1 MSVQLPWVWDDNLFC
16 VTFDFNGL
24 PFRGWWECVCGDKCC
39 PLFENLRINHLK
51 DFLSHGT
58 DIASWVGLWKQ
69 CLRAPIL
76 FQRILLPGL
85 NLGYMSSCDN
95 QVPSHVMSFWQCI
108 LWVGLW
114 KQCLRAPIQ
123 FQRFLLPGF
132 ESGIH
137 IKLWHWSTPS
147 CYTVEMVEIF
157 IISCKLLNVIV
168 LELK

>member
-1 MSVQLPWVWDDNLFC
+1 MIIYFVWLLIVC
-16 VTFDFNGL
+16 NGL
-24 PFRGWWECVCGDKCC
+24 PFGGWWEWVCDECC
-39 PLFENLRINHLK
+39 SLFENLHINHLK
-51 DFLSHGT
+51 DFYWHRSHGT

-76 FQRILLPGL
+76 FQRILLSGL
-85 NLGYMSSCDN
+85 NLGYMSNCDN
-95 QVPSHVMSFWQCI
+95 QVCHLMSWVWQWI
-108 LWVGLW
+108 LWEGPW

-147 CYTVEMVEIF
+147 CYTVEIVEIF
-157 IISCKLLNVIV
+157 IITCKLWNVIV